1 MKKFFIAAI
10 CAVAATTFGAYAQ
23 AQNIKTVAPRLEN
36 GLHAP
41 TMSAGATA
49 LFNKNKAAVGA
60 TAAFGY
66 SFGKAGGAEI
76 GVQASCSKSLYWD
89 KTLSNKSVNASVF
102 AYYKQNLGVFNAYDR
117 LIPAMTIGVGVA
129 PQDQWQGIETEAAL
143 VRHICTKSALAGMVE
158 LSANIR
164 PGKNPQY
171 GVEVAA
177 GCNITPYEGTTNNG
191 HVVVPEGT
199 GLKELTNPLKRSW
212 VTGYVSVRFR
222 FSCYRTK

>member
-1 MKKFFIAAI
+1 MKKIFIAAI
-10 CAVAATTFGAYAQ
+10 CAVAATLCGVYAQ
-23 AQNIKTVAPRLEN
+23 AQTKAVAPRLEN

-41 TMSAGATA
+41 TMSAGAVA
-49 LFNKNKAAVGA
+49 MFNSNKAAIGA
-60 TAAFGY
+60 SAAFGY
-66 SFGKAGGAEI
+66 SFGKAGGAEV

-89 KTLSNKSVNASVF
+89 ETLSNRSINASIF
-102 AYYKQNLGVFNAYDR
+102 AYYKQNIGVYNAYSR
-117 LIPAMTIGVGVA
+117 IIPAMTIGVGVS
-129 PQDQWQGIETEAAL
+129 PQDQWQGLETEAAL

-164 PGKNPQY
+164 PGKDPRY

-199 GLKELTNPLKRSW
+199 GLKELPNPLKRSW
-212 VTGYVSVRFR
+212 VTGYVAVRFR